1 MNIRFYNPTS
11 NGTRHR
17 SISQFTGKIDFSPKK
32 LSSGYHRSKG
42 RNNRGVIT
50 SRHRGGGQKRL
61 YRYIDFRRNFTN
73 MHAKVVGIHYDPN
86 RNARIA
92 LLTYQNN
99 VSRYILC
106 PYSLSIG
113 DDVVATSKAPV
124 KTGNALPLS
133 KIPLGTPV
141 HNIELKPGQGGKLV
155 RSAGTTAQIVAKEG
169 EWASIRLPSNEIRL
183 LSLSC
188 WATIGQVSN
197 ITSSNMVLG
206 KAGVN
211 RWRGKRPHV
220 RGSAMNAADHPHGGG
235 EGRAPIGRSNA
246 RTPWGKVAIG
256 PHTRKNKKYSNIVQI
271 KRSSS

>member
-1 MNIRFYNPTS
+1 MNIRFYKPTS

-17 SISQFTGKIDFSPKK
+17 SVSQFIGKMSFMPKR
-32 LSSGYHRSKG
+32 LYIGYHRSKG

-50 SRHRGGGQKRL
+50 SRQRGGGQRRL
-61 YRYIDFRRNFTN
+61 YRYIDFKRNFTN
-73 MHAKVVGIHYDPN
+73 MYAKVVGIHYDPN
-86 RNARIA
+86 RNARLA

-99 VSRYILC
+99 VNRYIIC
-106 PYSLSIG
+106 PHMLSIG
-113 DDVVATSKAPV
+113 DSVIATDKAPIQV
-124 KTGNALPLS
+124 GNALPLS
-133 KIPLGTPV
+133 KIPLGTPI

-155 RSAGTTAQIVAKEG
+155 RAAGATAQIIAKEG
-169 EWASIRLPSNEIRL
+169 SWASVRLPSDEVRIF
-183 LSLSC
+183 SVKC

-197 ITSSNMVLG
+197 LSMSNTTLG
-206 KAGVN
+206 KAGIN
-211 RWRGKRPHV
+211 RWKGKRPHV

-271 KRSSS
+271 KRCR